1 MKKYILILIAVA
13 FTLQG
18 CTNKGNFSKEQLENI
33 TNSVTISD
41 LEKVEFNVNDNKLI
55 IYSNEEIIN
64 NEGFNTIIKSLKLN
78 SLSGKQ
84 ISGDKLSA
92 NEFDGKDFNVE
103 IISKNGNMVSFN
115 TKNATDKNY
124 SIYKTKY
131 SESFMK
137 GKILNFSKN
146 LIRFDELAGTIETD
160 LNNNRDISEK
170 IKQFNTIKE
179 NVNSEISYFK
189 NLSAEIT
196 DYSKIDEVKNKVTRV
211 KIFTDLMTNAV
222 MRSIEEKK
230 GTYIANNFLNINEI
244 DRIARELEKM

>member
-1 MKKYILILIAVA
+1 M
-13 FTLQG
+13 QG

-33 TNSVTISD
+33 TNSVTISE
-41 LEKVEFNVNDNKLI
+41 LEKTEFNVNDNKLI
-55 IYSNEEIIN
+55 IYSNEEIID
-64 NEGFNTIIKSLKLN
+64 NESFNTIIKSLKLN

-92 NEFDGKDFNVE
+92 NEFNGKNFNVE

-115 TKNATDKNY
+115 TKNVTDKNY
-124 SIYKTKY
+124 SINKTKY
-131 SESFMK
+131 SEFFIK

-160 LNNNRDISEK
+160 LNNNRDISERV
-170 IKQFNTIKE
+170 KQFNTIKE
-179 NVNSEISYFK
+179 KVNSEISYFK

-196 DYSKIDEVKNKVTRV
+196 DYAKIDEIKNKVTRV

-222 MRSIEEKK
+222 ERSVGEKK
-230 GTYIANNFLNINEI
+230 GTYIANSFLNINEI